1 MQKITIRSSV
11 NNGNLKR
18 NRNLIIDAIKSFE
31 GADVLITLEKPKKKR
46 SNPQNAFY
54 YGVVI
59 PIVQNCLRDAGYVM
73 TNEATHDLI
82 KLKFLKEAILTNEET
97 GEVVER
103 VKSTTELSTS
113 QFMDFVAEIRQF
125 TNEYFGV
132 DIPEPNEEMTLDFGN
147 S

>member
-1 MQKITIRSSV
+1 MQKITIKTNV
-11 NNGNLKR
+11 DGGILKR
-18 NRNLIIDAIKSFE
+18 NRNLIIDAINSFE
-31 GADVLITLEKPKKKR
+31 GKDVLITLEKPKKKR

-59 PIVQNCLRDAGYVM
+59 PIVQNALRDAGYVM

-82 KLKFLKEAILTNEET
+82 KLKFLKEVILTNEET

-113 QFMDFVAEIRQF
+113 QFMDFVAEIRIF

-132 DIPEPNEEMTLDFGN
+132 DIPEPNENLTLKFD
-147 S
+147 

>member
-1 MQKITIRSSV
+1 MQKITIRSNV

-18 NRNLIIDAIKSFE
+18 NRNLIIDAIRSFE
-31 GADVLITLEKPKKKR
+31 GKDVLITFEKPKKKR

-54 YGVVI
+54 YGVII
-59 PIVQNCLRDAGYVM
+59 PIVQNALRDAGYIM

-82 KLKFLKEAILTNEET
+82 KLKFLKEVILTNEDT

-113 QFMDFVAEIRQF
+113 QFMDFVAEISIF

-132 DIPEPNEEMTLDFGN
+132 IIPSQNEDLTLNFN
-147 S
+147 

>member
-1 MQKITIRSSV
+1 MQKITIRSNV
-11 NNGNLKR
+11 NGGNLKR

-31 GADVLITLEKPKKKR
+31 GKDVLITFEKPKKKR

-54 YGVVI
+54 YGVII
-59 PIVQNCLRDAGYVM
+59 PIVQNCLRDAGYIM

-82 KLKFLKEAILTNEET
+82 KLKFLKEVILTNEDT

-113 QFMDFVAEIRQF
+113 QFMDFIAEISVF

-132 DIPEPNEEMTLDFGN
+132 IIPSPNDDLTLKFD
-147 S
+147 

>member
-1 MQKITIRSSV
+1 MQKISIRSNV
-11 NNGNLKR
+11 NGGNLKR
-18 NRNLIIDAIKSFE
+18 NRNLIIDAIRSFE

-54 YGVVI
+54 YGVII
-59 PIVQNCLRDAGYVM
+59 PIVQNCLRDAGHII

-82 KLKFLKEAILTNEET
+82 KLKFLKEVILTNEET

-113 QFMDFVAEIRQF
+113 QFMDFVAEISIF

-132 DIPEPNEEMTLDFGN
+132 IIPQPNDDLTLKFD
-147 S
+147 